1 MVDWWILSEKFST
14 IILKEGI
21 IMYFKVVNGA
31 VEIDAKT
38 ILENINLEIKD
49 KDHIAIVGRNGAG
62 KSTLLKAIID
72 PSLFT
77 EGVGEEKFGIT
88 TLGSFHIGFLKQ
100 NAGLIEDHTLLE
112 EILEV
117 YKPIIEVERKLEAL
131 EYKLESG
138 SSTLEDTSNYVEL
151 EEYYKNIGGY
161 DYKKEYLTALTKNGF
176 TDSDL
181 NKKVSAFSGGEQT
194 KISFIKLVLSKPDL
208 LILDEPTN
216 HLDILGVEWLEDYLK
231 NYPKTFMV
239 VSHDRMF
246 INRVAN
252 KIYEIEYGETTL
264 YNGNYDTYE
273 KEKKIR
279 REAYIKSYERQ
290 QKEIARLQRI
300 ADRFRYKPSKA
311 RMAMSKLK
319 QIERM
324 VKIEAP
330 EKENR
335 TTFHANFANFK
346 ESGRVVLSVDHLKF
360 GYMSALGEATFTL
373 NKRKRMGIVGGNGS
387 GKSTLLKTIMGYL
400 PALSGTCEFGYHV
413 TTAYFDQQFDTLD
426 SNLTVYEDF
435 RKKFPLKNDFEIRS
449 ALASFMFYPEDINK
463 KIEVLSGGEKV
474 RLALCEVIFSNAN
487 FLILDEPTNHLDIL
501 SKEKLEDIL
510 AHYPGTIL
518 FVSHDRYFIKKL
530 SDSILDFDGKMVTY
544 YDYAYDDYLE
554 KKKEMEEPLKDIEKI
569 PEKIKKESKKQTH
582 SLDKQINK
590 LEAEIEEL
598 KKELFL
604 EEVYTNK
611 EKYQEIEAK
620 IKKLEDKLNELLLS
634 WN

>member
-1 MVDWWILSEKFST
+1 
-14 IILKEGI
+14 
-21 IMYFKVVNGA
+21 MYFKVVNGA
-31 VEIDAKT
+31 VEIEAKT
-38 ILENINLEIKD
+38 IMENINLEIKD
-49 KDHIAIVGRNGAG
+49 KDHIAIIGRNGAG

-88 TLGSFHIGFLKQ
+88 TMGSFHIGFLKQ
-100 NAGLIEDHTLLE
+100 NAGLIKNHTLLE

-117 YKPIIEVERKLEAL
+117 YKPILDVERRLKVLEGKLV
-131 EYKLESG
+131 SG
-138 SSTLEDTSNYVEL
+138 VATSEDVSNYVEL

-176 TDSDL
+176 TTSFLD
-181 NKKVSAFSGGEQT
+181 KKVSSFSGGEQT

-208 LILDEPTN
+208 LLLDEPTN
-216 HLDILGVEWLEDYLK
+216 HLDILGVEWLEEYLR
-231 NYPKTFMV
+231 NYPKTFIV

-246 INRVAN
+246 INQVAN
-252 KIYEIEYGETTL
+252 KIYEIEYGEAIL
-264 YNGNYDTYE
+264 YNGNYYTYE
-273 KEKKIR
+273 KEKKAR

-330 EKENR
+330 EKENLS
-335 TTFHANFANFK
+335 TFHANFADFK
-346 ESGRVVLSVDHLKF
+346 ESGKVVLRVDRLQF
-360 GYMSALGEATFTL
+360 GYTCALGEATFTL
-373 NKRKRMGIVGGNGS
+373 DKGRRLGIIGGNGS

-400 PALSGTCEFGYHV
+400 PALSGTYELGFHV
-413 TTAYFDQQFDTLD
+413 TTAYFDQQFDTLY

-435 RKKFPLKNDFEIRS
+435 KTKFPLKNDFEIRS
-449 ALASFMFYPEDINK
+449 ALASFMFYAEDINK
-463 KIEVLSGGEKV
+463 KIAVLSGGEKV

-501 SKEKLEDIL
+501 SKEKLEDVL
-510 AHYPGTIL
+510 SMYPGTIL
-518 FVSHDRYFIKKL
+518 FVSHDRMFVKKIA
-530 SDSILDFDGKMVTY
+530 DSIIDFDGKTVTY
-544 YDYAYDDYLE
+544 YDYTYDDYLV
-554 KKKEMEEPLKDIEKI
+554 KKKEREEQPKEIEKM
-569 PEKIKKESKKQTH
+569 PKNIKKENKKATY
-582 SLDKQINK
+582 SVDKKISK
-590 LEAEIEEL
+590 LEGEIEEL
-598 KKELFL
+598 KKKLFL

-620 IKKLEDKLNELLLS
+620 IKKLEDELNVLLLS
-634 WN
+634 

>member
-1 MVDWWILSEKFST
+1 M
-14 IILKEGI
+14 
-21 IMYFKVVNGA
+21 MYFKVVNGR

-38 ILENINLEIKD
+38 ILEEVNLEIKD
-49 KDHIAIVGRNGAG
+49 KDHIAIIGRNGAG
-62 KSTLLKAIID
+62 KSTLLKAIIN
-72 PSLFT
+72 PKLFS

-100 NAGLIEDHTLLE
+100 NAGLTENHTLLE

-117 YKPIIEVERKLEAL
+117 YKPIIQVERKLKEL
-131 EYKLESG
+131 ESKLESG
-138 SSTLEDTSNYVEL
+138 SSSIEDANSYVEL

-176 TDSDL
+176 TTSLLD
-181 NKKVSAFSGGEQT
+181 KKISAFSGGEQT

-208 LILDEPTN
+208 LLLDEPTN
-216 HLDILGVEWLEDYLK
+216 HLDILGVEWLEEYLR
-231 NYPKTFMV
+231 NYPKTFIV

-264 YNGNYDTYE
+264 YHGNYENYE
-273 KEKKIR
+273 KEKKAR

-324 VKIEAP
+324 VKLEVP
-330 EKENR
+330 EKENY
-335 TTFHANFANFK
+335 TTFHANFADFK
-346 ESGRVVLSVDHLKF
+346 ESGKVVLSVEHLKF
-360 GYMSALGEATFTL
+360 GYTSTLGEATFTL
-373 NKRKRMGIVGGNGS
+373 NKGKRLGIVGGNGS

-400 PALSGTCEFGYHV
+400 PALAGTCEFGFHV

-426 SNLTVYEDF
+426 TNLTIYEDF
-435 RKKFPLKNDFEIRS
+435 KEKFPFKNDFEIRS

-463 KIEVLSGGEKV
+463 KIAVLSGGEKV
-474 RLALCEVIFSNAN
+474 RLALCEVVFSNAN

-510 AHYPGTIL
+510 VHYPGTIL
-518 FVSHDRYFIKKL
+518 FVSHDRYFIQKIA
-530 SDSILDFDGKMVTY
+530 DSILDFDGKNVTY
-544 YDYAYDDYLE
+544 YDYTYDDYLMKKNEREEPVKEIE
-554 KKKEMEEPLKDIEKI
+554 KGTQKVKKEN
-569 PEKIKKESKKQTH
+569 KKVSH
-582 SLDKQINK
+582 SLDKQISK
-590 LEAEIEEL
+590 LEGEIEEL

-611 EKYQEIEAK
+611 EKYQEVEAK
-620 IKKLEDKLNELLLS
+620 INDLEEKLNELLLH
-634 WN
+634 WD